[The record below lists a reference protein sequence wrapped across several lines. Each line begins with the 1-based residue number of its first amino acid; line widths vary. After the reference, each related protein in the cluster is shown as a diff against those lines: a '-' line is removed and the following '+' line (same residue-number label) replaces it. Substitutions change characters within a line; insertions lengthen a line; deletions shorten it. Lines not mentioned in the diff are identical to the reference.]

1 MESFLKGLPMKKKA
15 RFSGCFLSA
24 AILIAVVNSAAD
36 SQTRIYFAPG
46 ATRSTVRGYLRGIND
61 QAFFVLRAKAGQ
73 HMRVEIRGRGP
84 TRGEVMFPS
93 GGQDGGP
100 GGVVFDGIIPD
111 NGDYR
116 IRVTESS
123 MAEAWRG
130 NFTLVIDVV
139 SEGSDQRSSA
149 AGNRDLARYAGQ
161 YPSDLFRGVPGLKT
175 RLRALLGANY
185 KSFFDRLQTEMPIE
199 NDAGALVARGCM
211 AHQCTIEEAILVIDL
226 SDGKLHCAI
235 KSDRY
240 SGRFKTFSEDR
251 TRIPDALRRAMQK
264 P

>member
-1 MESFLKGLPMKKKA
+1 MNFRASVSCIFLAVAVTVGASFTV
-15 RFSGCFLSA
+15 SA
-24 AILIAVVNSAAD
+24 
-36 SQTRIYFAPG
+36 QTRVYFARG
-46 ATRSTVRGYLRGIND
+46 ATRATVRGYLRGIRD
-61 QAFFVLRAKAGQ
+61 EALFVLRAQAGQ

-139 SEGSDQRSSA
+139 SEGSDQRSNA
-149 AGNRDLARYAGQ
+149 
-161 YPSDLFRGVPGLKT
+161 
-175 RLRALLGANY
+175 
-185 KSFFDRLQTEMPIE
+185 
-199 NDAGALVARGCM
+199 
-211 AHQCTIEEAILVIDL
+211 
-226 SDGKLHCAI
+226 
-235 KSDRY
+235 
-240 SGRFKTFSEDR
+240 
-251 TRIPDALRRAMQK
+251 
-264 P
+264 